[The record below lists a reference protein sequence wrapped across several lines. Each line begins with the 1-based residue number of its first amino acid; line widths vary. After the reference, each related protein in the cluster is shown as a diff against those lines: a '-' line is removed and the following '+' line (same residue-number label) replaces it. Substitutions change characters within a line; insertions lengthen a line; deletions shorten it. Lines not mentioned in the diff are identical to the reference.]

1 MDKTIAY
8 MGLQRSHK
16 QRATTTACTS
26 CPDHSAQYPSE
37 GFPRLAYL
45 GPGAGW
51 DGGREDFED
60 SRRSGVSI
68 RAQGPWAQ
76 GPRARGPRAQGPWA
90 QESANKRKSRQQKLK
105 KSSKSLRSS

>member
-1 MDKTIAY
+1 MISIQLNPSTH
-8 MGLQRSHK
+8 LCWSLH
-16 QRATTTACTS
+16 
-26 CPDHSAQYPSE
+26 PSE

-51 DGGREDFED
+51 DGGWEDFED

-76 GPRARGPRAQGPWA
+76 GLRARGPRAHGPRAQGPWA
-90 QESANKRKSRQQKLK
+90 QGPWAQGPWAQGPWAFSILFPPLLKNNVFSTKES
-105 KSSKSLRSS
+105 